1 MNPAIEQQD
10 GWFWPMADRDGRK
23 AVLRDFA
30 SDIANVV
37 KHVPGRDLIVQ
48 AGGNVGVYAL
58 TLALQ
63 FRSVVTCEP
72 DPINFACLVKNVAAR
87 DALRRVTVFDAAFG
101 AEAGACEPVEVEK
114 LNCGAH
120 RVEFG
125 TGDVPVITIDS
136 LSLTVCDAIWADVE
150 GSELHLL
157 QGAAETIERCGPV
170 IVVEDKGLHRSFGI
184 EDGALQSWLAERGYQ
199 QIDAFG
205 RDKVFGRMK

>member
-1 MNPAIEQQD
+1 MNPAIEQQH
-10 GWFWPMADRDGRK
+10 GWYWPVADRDGRK
-23 AVLRDFA
+23 AILRDFA
-30 SDIANVV
+30 SDIAAVV

-48 AGGNVGVYAL
+48 AGANCGVYPL

-72 DPINFACLVKNVAAR
+72 DPTNFACLVKNIAAR

-120 RVEFG
+120 RVEYG
-125 TGDVPVITIDS
+125 SGEVPVITIDS

-157 QGAAETIERCGPV
+157 QGAAETIGRLSP
-170 IVVEDKGLHRSFGI
+170 IIIVEDKGLHRAFGI
-184 EDGALQSWLAERGYQ
+184 ADGALQAWLAERGYW

-205 RDKVFGRMK
+205 RDKVFRRST